1 MKLFDIIT
9 KEVPELS
16 LTDNGLQALSLMEQF
31 DVKHLPVVSEG
42 VFLGLLSED
51 EVLMMPDQDKSF
63 HSLRMEF
70 APVFLDFRRHI
81 YDGLFVM
88 ADRKLSLLPVTGE
101 KLQYLGCILAE
112 DMLRALAF
120 TQAVSAPGA
129 VVVLEMNAID
139 YSLTRIAQMVEGN
152 NAKILSATLTTSPD
166 STKVQLTLK
175 INQEDLGPVM
185 QTFNR
190 YDYLSAEAYMEPRYT
205 EEMRERYEEFMK
217 YLNM

>member
-16 LTDNGLQALSLMEQF
+16 PGSNGLQALTVMEQF
-31 DVKHLPVVSEG
+31 EVKHLPIVAEG
-42 VFLGLLSED
+42 VFLGLLSEE
-51 EVLMMPDQDKSF
+51 EVLMMSDLEKSF
-63 HSLRMEF
+63 ELQRKEF
-70 APVFLDFRRHI
+70 APVFLDSRRHV
-81 YDGLFVM
+81 YDGLYVM
-88 ADRKLSLLPVTGE
+88 ADRRLTLLPVTGE
-101 KLQYLGCILAE
+101 DRQYLGCILAE
-112 DMLRALAF
+112 DMLKALAF

-166 STKVQLTLK
+166 SMKVQLTLK
-175 INQEDLGPVM
+175 INQEDLSAIM

-190 YDYLSAEAYMEPRYT
+190 YDYLSAEAFMEPKYT